1 MNILITSN
9 FKKYYKTYIDF
20 VDHYWINYFE
30 KKNYVFYQL
39 PNSKK
44 ISEKILRTINNID
57 LIILPGGND
66 VIKKDKYTK
75 TRLLV
80 EKNTIS
86 YGLKKNIPILGV
98 CRGMQVINNF
108 FGGKIY
114 RINGHMKKNHD
125 IYMKKN
131 IFGKS
136 KHNVNSYHNY
146 GINIISK
153 SKKFNILAT
162 DKNNNIEM
170 FKHKK
175 RKIYGVMWHPERA
188 NNFNILNKIIKLLMK

>member
-108 FGGKIY
+108 FGGKIH

-125 IYMKKN
+125 IYM
-131 IFGKS
+131 IFRIFY
-136 KHNVNSYHNY
+136 N
-146 GINIISK
+146 
-153 SKKFNILAT
+153 
-162 DKNNNIEM
+162 
-170 FKHKK
+170 
-175 RKIYGVMWHPERA
+175 
-188 NNFNILNKIIKLLMK
+188 LLL